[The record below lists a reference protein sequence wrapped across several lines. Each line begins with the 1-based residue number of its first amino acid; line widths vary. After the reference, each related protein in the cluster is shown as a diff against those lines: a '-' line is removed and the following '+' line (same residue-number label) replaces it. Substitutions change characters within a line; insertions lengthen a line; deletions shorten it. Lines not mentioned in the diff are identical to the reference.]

1 METSLKAENE
11 ALKKRISELEA
22 QLANR
27 IGHASVSSRQSYPP
41 PNVGEKSEVGLSL
54 EEYKRYG
61 RQMILPEIGI
71 EGQMSLKRS
80 RVLIVG
86 AGGLGCPAAAYLAG
100 AGVGALGIIDH
111 DTVENSNLHRQIIH
125 STSRV
130 GLPKVVSAITYLR
143 DLNPHPN
150 YIPHIEPL
158 TTENALQIMAE
169 YDLVLDCTDHP
180 AIRYLINDVAVIMNI
195 PIVSASAL
203 KTDGQLVVLNNPPG
217 VGPCY
222 RCIWPRPPP
231 AESVIG
237 CGEGGILGPVVGLM
251 GVMQAIEAVKIITMN
266 PVREVGRAEMT
277 LFAAYGASPFRC
289 LKMRGRKA
297 GCVACGSPER
307 VEEKITRESIES
319 GRMDYVAFCGGSAGV
334 RVLQPDE
341 RVSVAEYKRVMDS
354 GVEHLLLDVR
364 DRTQFGICQLAG
376 SLSKFFHYALYTGL
390 IRLDIPYTEFEAS
403 KYGDSEA
410 GEIESKFQDQPKDR
424 PVYVICRLGND
435 SQIVTR
441 QLKEAGVFPNDRVF
455 DIEGGITA
463 WARSGVA
470 GEFPEY

>member
-1 METSLKAENE
+1 MEASLEAENE

-22 QLANR
+22 QLASR
-27 IGHASVSSRQSYPP
+27 INHTSFSFQQSRPP
-41 PNVGEKSEVGLSL
+41 PNMVNKSEVKLSP

-61 RQMILPEIGI
+61 RQMILPEVGI

-86 AGGLGCPAAAYLAG
+86 VGGLGCPAAAYLAG
-100 AGVGALGIIDH
+100 AGIGTLGIIDP

-130 GLPKVVSAITYLR
+130 GAPKVVSAITYLR

-150 YIPHIEPL
+150 YIPYIEPL

-203 KTDGQLVVLNNPPG
+203 KMDGQLVVLNNPPG
-217 VGPCY
+217 TGPCY

-231 AESVIG
+231 VGSVVG

-251 GVMQAIEAVKIITMN
+251 GVMQAVEAIKIITMN
-266 PVREVGRAEMT
+266 PVRDIGRTEMT
-277 LFAAYGASPFRC
+277 LFAACGASPFRC

-297 GCVACGSPER
+297 ECVACGSPER
-307 VEEKITRESIES
+307 AEEKITRESIEG
-319 GRMDYVAFCGGSAGV
+319 GRMDYVAFCGGRVGV
-334 RVLQPDE
+334 RVLQADE

-364 DRTQFGICQLAG
+364 ERTQFGICQLAG
-376 SLSKFFHYALYTGL
+376 SLN
-390 IRLDIPYTEFEAS
+390 IPYTEFEAL
-403 KYGDSEA
+403 KCEDSEA
-410 GEIESKFQDQPKDR
+410 EEIKSMFRDQPKDR

-435 SQIVTR
+435 SQIVVR
-441 QLKEAGVFPNDRVF
+441 QLKEAGVFPDNRVF
-455 DIEGGITA
+455 DIEGGVTE

>member
-1 METSLKAENE
+1 METSLEAENKV
-11 ALKKRISELEA
+11 LKKRISELEA
-22 QLANR
+22 QLA
-27 IGHASVSSRQSYPP
+27 GHSDRPLVTSQKSHPP
-41 PNVGEKSEVGLSL
+41 PNIVSKGEVKLSL

-71 EGQMSLKRS
+71 EGQMSLKQS

-100 AGVGALGIIDH
+100 AGVGTLGIIDH

-130 GLPKVVSAITYLR
+130 GMMKVVSAVTYLR

-150 YIPHIEPL
+150 YVPHIEPL
-158 TTENALQIMAE
+158 TTENSLRIMAE

-180 AIRYLINDVAVIMNI
+180 AIRYLINDVAVIMGV

-203 KTDGQLVVLNNPPG
+203 RTDGQLVVLNNPPG

-231 AESVIG
+231 AESVVG

-251 GVMQAIEAVKIITMN
+251 GVMQAIEAIKIITKN
-266 PVREVGRAEMT
+266 PVRDIGRTEMT
-277 LFAAYGASPFRC
+277 LFAAYGASPFRS
-289 LKMRGRKA
+289 LKMRGRKE
-297 GCVACGSPER
+297 GCVSCGSPER
-307 VEEKITRESIES
+307 AEKITRESIED
-319 GRMDYVAFCGGSAGV
+319 GRMDYVAFCGGRVGV
-334 RVLQPDE
+334 QVLHEGE
-341 RVSVAEYKRVMDS
+341 RVSVAEYQEVVDS
-354 GVEHLLLDVR
+354 GVDHLLLDVR
-364 DRTQFGICQLAG
+364 DETQFGICQLAG
-376 SLSKFFHYALYTGL
+376 SLN
-390 IRLDIPYTEFEAS
+390 IPYAEFEAL
-403 KYGDSEA
+403 KYEDSEA
-410 GEIESKFQDQPKDR
+410 EEIKSKFRDQPKDR

-435 SQIVTR
+435 SQIVAR
-441 QLKEAGVFPNDRVF
+441 QLKEAGVFPDDRVF
-455 DIEGGITA
+455 DIKGGIVE

>member
-1 METSLKAENE
+1 METSLESENE
-11 ALKKRISELEA
+11 VLKKRISELEA
-22 QLANR
+22 QLASHSN
-27 IGHASVSSRQSYPP
+27 HPVVTPQQSHSP
-41 PNVGEKSEVGLSL
+41 PNIVSKIEAKLSL

-86 AGGLGCPAAAYLAG
+86 AGGLGCPSAAYLSG
-100 AGVGALGIIDH
+100 AGVGTLGIIDH

-125 STSRV
+125 STSKV
-130 GLPKVVSAITYLR
+130 GVPKVVSAITYLR

-150 YIPHIEPL
+150 YVPHIEPL

-180 AIRYLINDVAVIMNI
+180 AIRYLINDIAVIMGI

-203 KTDGQLVVLNNPPG
+203 RTDGQLVILNNPPG

-231 AESVIG
+231 AESVVG

-251 GVMQAIEAVKIITMN
+251 GVMQAIEAIKIITKN
-266 PVREVGRAEMT
+266 PVRDMGRTEMT

-289 LKMRGRKA
+289 LKMRGRKE
-297 GCVACGSPER
+297 GCISCGSPER
-307 VEEKITRESIES
+307 VEEKITRESIED
-319 GRMDYVAFCGGSAGV
+319 GRMDYVAFCGGRAGV
-334 RVLQPDE
+334 QVLQGGE
-341 RVSVAEYKRVMDS
+341 RVSVAEYKKVVDS
-354 GVEHLLLDVR
+354 GVDHLLLDVR
-364 DRTQFGICQLAG
+364 DETQFGICQLAG
-376 SLSKFFHYALYTGL
+376 SLN
-390 IRLDIPYTEFEAS
+390 IPYAELEAL
-403 KYGDSEA
+403 KYEKSEA
-410 GEIESKFQDQPKDR
+410 EEIKSKFQDQPKDR

-435 SQIVTR
+435 SQIVAR
-441 QLKEAGVFPNDRVF
+441 QLKEAGVFSDDRVF
-455 DIEGGITA
+455 DIKGGIA
-463 WARSGVA
+463 EWARSGVA